1 MFIVHNCRSILS
13 PVVDWKGLGID
24 PPAESTRA
32 SSTGQ
37 VKASTTYEEWF
48 SGQSD
53 GVQNDIIGPAR
64 AKLFRAGKITFRDM
78 VGKDNRV
85 LSVAELVS

>member
-1 MFIVHNCRSILS
+1 
-13 PVVDWKGLGID
+13 VDWKGLGID

-48 SGQSD
+48 SRQSA

-85 LSVAELVS
+85 LSVAELRSSRETTP